1 MVDLVS
7 AVVTVLLLAAYQ
19 VFLRFRLRRDPYFT
33 VHALNKLAREAWVET
48 LMGQRGPD
56 VLAVQ
61 TLRNSVMASSFMAS
75 TAILLMIGALTVA
88 ASGEN
93 PRNILHALNIAG
105 GTDEATVAW
114 KILCLLADFFAAFFF
129 FAMSVRFFNHVGY
142 MVSIPRDRGQSPISP
157 GLVIAYLNRA
167 GAYYFLGIR
176 AFFYSVPLVF
186 WMFGPSFMLAAT
198 VLLIAVLYPLD
209 RAPKAGI
216 HHGTTVAQQSA
227 PTPIV
232 TSGEDRIHRAK

>member
-1 MVDLVS
+1 MIDLVC
-7 AVVTVLLLAAYQ
+7 AVTTALLLGAYQ
-19 VFLRFRLRRDPYFT
+19 LFLRFRLRRDPFFT

-75 TAILLMIGALTVA
+75 TAILLMIGALTVV

-105 GTDEATVAW
+105 GTDEATLAW
-114 KILCLLADFFAAFFF
+114 KVLCLLVDFFAAFFF

-142 MVSIPRDRGQSPISP
+142 MVSIPRDRGPSPISP

-167 GAYYFLGIR
+167 GAYYFFGIR

-216 HHGTTVAQQSA
+216 QHAVTAGQQGVHTA
-227 PTPIV
+227 IA
-232 TSGEDRIHRAK
+232 TSGEDRVHRAR